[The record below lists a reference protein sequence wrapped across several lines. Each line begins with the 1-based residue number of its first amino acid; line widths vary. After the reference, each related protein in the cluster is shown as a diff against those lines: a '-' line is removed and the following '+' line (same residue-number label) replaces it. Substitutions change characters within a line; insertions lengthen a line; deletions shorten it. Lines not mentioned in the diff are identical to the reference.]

1 MMGDST
7 SPDGHEM
14 DDLNLLYVQLL
25 PSSQSRQRRGE
36 RFDKGVCKPGTGRSQ
51 GSEAEWAWNRKEAV
65 VSAAD
70 LRRVATPQRRQ
81 ELAVEDLPDSLAQE
95 IKRQKSL
102 ASKRNALSLTKM
114 DTCCLLNQPERSKPV
129 QLSKSGVMP
138 RMIWLDRRR

>member
-1 MMGDST
+1 MGDST

-14 DDLNLLYVQLL
+14 DDLSLLYVQLL
-25 PSSQSRQRRGE
+25 PSQSRQRRGE
-36 RFDKGVCKPGTGRSQ
+36 RLDTGVCKPGTGRSQ
-51 GSEAEWAWNRKEAV
+51 GSEAEWARKRKEAA

-102 ASKRNALSLTKM
+102 ASKRNARRLTKM

-129 QLSKSGVMP
+129 QLSLKAA
-138 RMIWLDRRR
+138 